1 MEKALTVSALLF
13 LRSKKPVQLKLC
25 IDYKDKP
32 MQLKLCIDY
41 KDKPMQLKLCI
52 DYKDEPM
59 NTRVLHRLKRR
70 LASVIFRAMKV
81 GKQ

>member
-1 MEKALTVSALLF
+1 MGKALTVSALPF
-13 LRSKKPVQLKLC
+13 LRSKKPV
-25 IDYKDKP
+25 
-32 MQLKLCIDY
+32 QLKLCIDY

-70 LASVIFRAMKV
+70 LASVIFRVMKV
-81 GKQ
+81 GKH

>member
-1 MEKALTVSALLF
+1 MGKALTVSALPF
-13 LRSKKPVQLKLC
+13 LRSNKPVQLKLC
-25 IDYKDKP
+25 IDYKDEP
-32 MQLKLCIDY
+32 VQLKLCIDY
-41 KDKPMQLKLCI
+41 KDK
-52 DYKDEPM
+52 PM

>member
-1 MEKALTVSALLF
+1 MGKALTVSALLS
-13 LRSKKPVQLKLC
+13 LRSNKPV
-25 IDYKDKP
+25 
-32 MQLKLCIDY
+32 QLKLCIDY

-70 LASVIFRAMKV
+70 LASVIFRVMKV

>member
-13 LRSKKPVQLKLC
+13 LRSKKPV
-25 IDYKDKP
+25 
-32 MQLKLCIDY
+32 QLKLCIDY

>member
-1 MEKALTVSALLF
+1 MGRALTVSALPF
-13 LRSKKPVQLKLC
+13 LRSKKPV
-25 IDYKDKP
+25 
-32 MQLKLCIDY
+32 QLKLCIDY

-70 LASVIFRAMKV
+70 LASVIFRVMKV

>member
-1 MEKALTVSALLF
+1 MGKALTVSALPF

-41 KDKPMQLKLCI
+41 KD
-52 DYKDEPM
+52 EPM
-59 NTRVLHRLKRR
+59 NTRVLYRLKRR

-81 GKQ
+81 GKH

>member
-13 LRSKKPVQLKLC
+13 LRSKKPV
-25 IDYKDKP
+25 
-32 MQLKLCIDY
+32 QLKLCIDY

-70 LASVIFRAMKV
+70 LASVIFRVMKV

>member
-1 MEKALTVSALLF
+1 MGKALTVSALPF

-41 KDKPMQLKLCI
+41 KDKPM
-52 DYKDEPM
+52 
-59 NTRVLHRLKRR
+59 NTRVLYRLKQR
-70 LASVIFRAMKV
+70 LASVIFRVIKV

>member
-1 MEKALTVSALLF
+1 MGKALTVSALPF
-13 LRSKKPVQLKLC
+13 LRSNKPV
-25 IDYKDKP
+25 
-32 MQLKLCIDY
+32 QLKLCIDY

-70 LASVIFRAMKV
+70 LASMIFRAMKV

>member
-1 MEKALTVSALLF
+1 MGKALTASALPS
-13 LRSKKPVQLKLC
+13 LRSKKPV
-25 IDYKDKP
+25 
-32 MQLKLCIDY
+32 QLKLCIDY

-70 LASVIFRAMKV
+70 LASVIFRVMKV

>member
-1 MEKALTVSALLF
+1 MGKALTVSALPF
-13 LRSKKPVQLKLC
+13 FRSKKPV
-25 IDYKDKP
+25 
-32 MQLKLCIDY
+32 QLKLCIDY

-70 LASVIFRAMKV
+70 LASVIFRVMKV

>member
-1 MEKALTVSALLF
+1 MGKALTVSALPF
-13 LRSKKPVQLKLC
+13 LRSKKPVQR
-25 IDYKDKP
+25 
-32 MQLKLCIDY
+32 KLCIDY

-70 LASVIFRAMKV
+70 LASVIFRVMKV

>member
-1 MEKALTVSALLF
+1 MGKALTVSALPF

-32 MQLKLCIDY
+32 V
-41 KDKPMQLKLCI
+41 QLKLCI

-70 LASVIFRAMKV
+70 LASVIFRVMKV

>member
-1 MEKALTVSALLF
+1 MGKVLTVSALPF
-13 LRSKKPVQLKLC
+13 LRSKKPV
-25 IDYKDKP
+25 
-32 MQLKLCIDY
+32 QLKLCIDY

-70 LASVIFRAMKV
+70 LASVIFRVMKV

>member
-1 MEKALTVSALLF
+1 MGKALTVSALPF

-32 MQLKLCIDY
+32 MQLKLCR
-41 KDKPMQLKLCI
+41 

-70 LASVIFRAMKV
+70 LASVIFRVMKV

>member
-1 MEKALTVSALLF
+1 MGKALTVSALPF
-13 LRSKKPVQLKLC
+13 LRSKKPV
-25 IDYKDKP
+25 
-32 MQLKLCIDY
+32 QLKLCIDY

-70 LASVIFRAMKV
+70 LASVIFRVIKV

>member
-41 KDKPMQLKLCI
+41 KD
-52 DYKDEPM
+52 EPM
-59 NTRVLHRLKRR
+59 NTRVLYRLKRR
-70 LASVIFRAMKV
+70 LASVIFRAKKV

>member
-1 MEKALTVSALLF
+1 MGKALTVSALPF

-41 KDKPMQLKLCI
+41 KD
-52 DYKDEPM
+52 EPM
-59 NTRVLHRLKRR
+59 NTRVLYRLKRR
-70 LASVIFRAMKV
+70 LASVIFRVMKV
-81 GKQ
+81 GKH

>member
-1 MEKALTVSALLF
+1 MGKALTVSALPF
-13 LRSKKPVQLKLC
+13 LRSKKPV
-25 IDYKDKP
+25 
-32 MQLKLCIDY
+32 QLKLCIDY

-70 LASVIFRAMKV
+70 LASMIFRAMKV
-81 GKQ
+81 GKH

>member
-1 MEKALTVSALLF
+1 MGKALTVSALPF

-41 KDKPMQLKLCI
+41 KD
-52 DYKDEPM
+52 EPM
-59 NTRVLHRLKRR
+59 NTRALHRLKRR
-70 LASVIFRAMKV
+70 LASVIFRVMKV

>member
-1 MEKALTVSALLF
+1 MGKALTVSALLF
-13 LRSKKPVQLKLC
+13 LRSKKPV
-25 IDYKDKP
+25 
-32 MQLKLCIDY
+32 QLKLCIDY

>member
-1 MEKALTVSALLF
+1 MGKALPVSALPF
-13 LRSKKPVQLKLC
+13 LRSKKPV
-25 IDYKDKP
+25 
-32 MQLKLCIDY
+32 QLKLCIDY

-70 LASVIFRAMKV
+70 LASVIFRVMKV

>member
-1 MEKALTVSALLF
+1 MGKALTVSALLS
-13 LRSKKPVQLKLC
+13 LRSKKPV
-25 IDYKDKP
+25 
-32 MQLKLCIDY
+32 QLKLCIDY

-81 GKQ
+81 GKH

>member
-1 MEKALTVSALLF
+1 MGKALTVSALPF

-32 MQLKLCIDY
+32 VQLKLCIDY
-41 KDKPMQLKLCI
+41 KDK
-52 DYKDEPM
+52 PM

-81 GKQ
+81 GKH

>member
-1 MEKALTVSALLF
+1 MGKALTVSALPF

-25 IDYKDKP
+25 IDYKDKS
-32 MQLKLCIDY
+32 
-41 KDKPMQLKLCI
+41 MQLKLCI

>member
-1 MEKALTVSALLF
+1 MGKALTVSALPF
-13 LRSKKPVQLKLC
+13 LRSKKPV
-25 IDYKDKP
+25 
-32 MQLKLCIDY
+32 QLKLCIDY

-81 GKQ
+81 GKH

>member
-1 MEKALTVSALLF
+1 MGKALTVSALLS
-13 LRSKKPVQLKLC
+13 LRNKKPV
-25 IDYKDKP
+25 
-32 MQLKLCIDY
+32 QLKLCIDY

-70 LASVIFRAMKV
+70 LASVIFRVMKV

>member
-1 MEKALTVSALLF
+1 MGKALTVSALLF

-41 KDKPMQLKLCI
+41 KD
-52 DYKDEPM
+52 EPM

-70 LASVIFRAMKV
+70 LASIIFRVMRV

>member
-1 MEKALTVSALLF
+1 MGKALTVSALLS
-13 LRSKKPVQLKLC
+13 LRSKKPV
-25 IDYKDKP
+25 
-32 MQLKLCIDY
+32 QLKLCIDY

-70 LASVIFRAMKV
+70 LASVIFRVMKD
-81 GKQ
+81 GR

>member
-1 MEKALTVSALLF
+1 MGKALTVSALLF
-13 LRSKKPVQLKLC
+13 LRSKKPV
-25 IDYKDKP
+25 
-32 MQLKLCIDY
+32 QLKLCIDY

-70 LASVIFRAMKV
+70 LASVIFRVMKV

>member
-1 MEKALTVSALLF
+1 MGKALTVSALPF
-13 LRSKKPVQLKLC
+13 LRSKKPV
-25 IDYKDKP
+25 
-32 MQLKLCIDY
+32 QLKLCIDY

-70 LASVIFRAMKV
+70 LASMIFRAMKV